1 MSKRGAAVLEA
12 PEQDYAPEPVAPRRT
27 SVTPKR
33 KLRRDFTEDFA
44 DDDWE
49 DPLADGGP
57 RPRRGGVRLKLRWG
71 LPRTKWGRIAA
82 GVVALVCVGACA
94 VAGMATRD
102 WLMHDARFVV
112 PSASAIQFVGNVHT
126 TRDQLLNVFGE
137 DVERNIFYVPMAQR
151 RAELE
156 QIPWVANATVMRLLP
171 NHLRV
176 AIVERT
182 PVAFVRDGS
191 RIGLVDANG
200 VLLGMPP
207 GAKGDAHYSFPVVTG
222 ISGSDPL
229 STRAARMQMFEK
241 FTAALEGGGD
251 KALAGVSE
259 VDLSNPEDLRAMIS
273 TDGSDILVHFGEDK
287 FLERYEKFEEHL
299 PEWRTLYPKLAS
311 VDMRYDTQAVLE
323 MQPGAA
329 QNAGAS
335 AARAGS
341 GPAASNAPAAA
352 TAAPPAVAP
361 VKAAHPSAKI
371 VHAPVRRAVEKHP
384 AAKNV
389 ASKAGAKSE
398 GRVKAVSEVAF
409 SVAAKKAG
417 AKPHARAKAPA
428 KGHAAKHPAARRPAK
443 KRAVHHA
450 AKHSAGTVHP

>member
-12 PEQDYAPEPVAPRRT
+12 PEQDYASEPVAPRRT

-33 KLRRDFTEDFA
+33 KLRRDFSEDFA
-44 DDDWE
+44 EEWG
-49 DPLADGGP
+49 DPLGGDDIP
-57 RPRRGGVRLKLRWG
+57 VARPRGLRIKFRWG
-71 LPRTKWGRIAA
+71 LPRSKWGRVAA
-82 GVVALVCVGACA
+82 GVLALGCMGACV
-94 VAGMATRD
+94 VAGMMTRN

-112 PSASAIQFVGNVHT
+112 PSASAIQFVGNVHA

-137 DVERNIFYVPMAQR
+137 DVERNIFYVPLAQR

-176 AIVERT
+176 SIVERT

-222 ISGSDPL
+222 ILASDPL
-229 STRAARMQMFEK
+229 STRAARMQIFEK
-241 FTAALEGGGD
+241 FTTALEGGGD

-259 VDLSNPEDLRAMIS
+259 VDLSNPEDLKAMIS

-287 FLERYEKFEEHL
+287 FLERYQKFEEHL
-299 PEWRTLYPKLAS
+299 PEWRTLYPRLAS

-329 QNAGAS
+329 QSSGAS
-335 AARAGS
+335 AATAGS
-341 GPAASNAPAAA
+341 APVASNTPAAA
-352 TAAPPAVAP
+352 VAAPPAGS
-361 VKAAHPSAKI
+361 VKTAA
-371 VHAPVRRAVEKHP
+371 HP
-384 AAKNV
+384 AAKAV
-389 ASKAGAKSE
+389 HAPARHAAVKLPAAKPGVEHS
-398 GRVKAVSEVAF
+398 GPVKAVSEVAF
-409 SVAAKKAG
+409 RVPAKKAG
-417 AKPHARAKAPA
+417 AKPHTHAKAPV
-428 KGHAAKHPAARRPAK
+428 KSHATKRSATRRPAK